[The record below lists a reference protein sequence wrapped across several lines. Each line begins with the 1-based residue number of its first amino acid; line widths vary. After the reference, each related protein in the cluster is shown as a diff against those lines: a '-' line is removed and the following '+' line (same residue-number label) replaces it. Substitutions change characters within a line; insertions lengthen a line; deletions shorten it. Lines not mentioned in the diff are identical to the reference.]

1 MLTQGTTFRCGAHGS
16 LARDIDK
23 QLCKRLSNKSKKGIS
38 VQYGYGTV
46 LYSTEVFYGFIKTPW
61 GVGNHS
67 RNATTLWREK
77 LRAWAFAV
85 NKRRGQ
91 KNPLL
96 SGEASARPLSSRAR
110 FPPPVA
116 TATRQRISDARD
128 HARLLPWQTP
138 YTAKTTTC
146 LRVRSGAR
154 TSAASS
160 PALTLHWLARCY
172 VAPLTALRS
181 PPAYRPIRRCEEDYH
196 VGGRHDRRDELQ

>member
-1 MLTQGTTFRCGAHGS
+1 MHS
-16 LARDIDK
+16 P
-23 QLCKRLSNKSKKGIS
+23 
-38 VQYGYGTV
+38 TV
-46 LYSTEVFYGFIKTPW
+46 PVLYCTALYSTEVFYGFKDRRRGVTGTGIKTPG

-77 LRAWAFAV
+77 TARAFAV

-154 TSAASS
+154 SAAASS

>member
-1 MLTQGTTFRCGAHGS
+1 MQSPC
-16 LARDIDK
+16 
-23 QLCKRLSNKSKKGIS
+23 
-38 VQYGYGTV
+38 VQHCAC
-46 LYSTEVFYGFIKTPW
+46 TEVFYGFKDRRRGVTGTGIKTPW
-61 GVGNHS
+61 GGGITRGTQPPFRGKNS
-67 RNATTLWREK
+67 EGLRREQATRTK
-77 LRAWAFAV
+77 
-85 NKRRGQ
+85 KT
-91 KNPLL
+91 LL
-96 SGEASARPLSSRAR
+96 SGEASARPLTSRAR

-128 HARLLPWQTP
+128 HARPLPWQTP